1 MSQGI
6 IRRIF
11 NLAEQLEPDRKVI
24 WDWLFHTH
32 IEALDGHTALEL
44 VFADQ
49 GEQVI
54 SLLETALRDEE
65 PGRLFPKH
73 SHPLSRLH

>member
-1 MSQGI
+1 MSHGI

-11 NLAEQLEPDRKVI
+11 TLAEQLEPDRKLV

-32 IEALDGHTALEL
+32 IEPLGGHTAMEL

-49 GEQVI
+49 GEQVVA
-54 SLLETALRDEE
+54 LLETALHDEAPE
-65 PGRLFPKH
+65 LLFPKH
-73 SHPLSRLH
+73 MRPSSRPH

>member
-1 MSQGI
+1 MSHGI

-11 NLAEQLEPDRKVI
+11 TLAERLEPDRKLI

-32 IEALDGHTALEL
+32 IETLGGYTAMEL
-44 VFADQ
+44 AFADQ

-54 SLLETALRDEE
+54 ALLETALRDEE
-65 PGRLFPKH
+65 GRVFFSGRTTATL
-73 SHPLSRLH
+73 HPR